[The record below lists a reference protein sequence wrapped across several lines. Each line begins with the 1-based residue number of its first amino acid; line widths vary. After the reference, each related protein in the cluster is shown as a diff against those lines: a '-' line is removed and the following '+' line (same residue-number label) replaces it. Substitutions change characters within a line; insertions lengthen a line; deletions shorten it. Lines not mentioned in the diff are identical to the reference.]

1 MKPTDKRKKNWG
13 NPIIDKLMKL
23 KYSINDAYHSGYDD
37 IVREEEGIDDKNYV
51 MRLIQD
57 VRKHGLIK
65 LSHEDGLKC
74 NDLWRKYGG

>member
-37 IVREEEGIDDKNYV
+37 VVRDNEGIDDKNYV
-51 MRLIQD
+51 MGLIQD
-57 VRKHGLIK
+57 IRKGGFTK
-65 LSHEDGLKC
+65 LSYEDGLKC
-74 NDLWRKYGG
+74 NSLWRKYAG

>member
-23 KYSINDAYHSGYDD
+23 KYSINDAYNHRTESTGDTK
-37 IVREEEGIDDKNYV
+37 DDKNYI
-51 MRLIQD
+51 MSLIQD
-57 VRKHGLIK
+57 VRKGGFTK

-74 NDLWRKYGG
+74 NSLWRKYAG